1 METNGEKTER
11 LDELPDQP
19 LTLIAK
25 AGNVSTAGVEGSAKR
40 LGIQLIRNP
49 TGRQSARPHDAVT
62 ILRELRR
69 RAGVHPA

>member
-1 METNGEKTER
+1 MESNAKTTEP
-11 LDELPDQP
+11 LDELPDLP

-49 TGRQSARPHDAVT
+49 TGRQSARAQDAVS
-62 ILRELRR
+62 ILRELRS
-69 RAGVHPA
+69 RAGVNPA